1 MSEYIVPL
9 AKVLLLQHVLQNGG
23 TSSCPVRRTEITLT
37 AEVSIELDGE
47 SIVAQVTFGPLTG
60 SLKLQRGDSANY
72 LHLRDFIQDI
82 ANGRTETGRQ
92 SELAIALME
101 AFDSVDQVI
110 NDDQIAYVTPTT
122 STSFPFGAVVTNGQG
137 EVCAAAIGSSK
148 EHLAELIHL
157 KLLSIQKGIG
167 ESVCPTR

>member
-1 MSEYIVPL
+1 MSEYVVPL
-9 AKVLLLQHVLQNGG
+9 AKVMLLRHLLQNGG
-23 TSSCPVRRTEITLT
+23 SSSCPVHRPEVTLT
-37 AEVSIELDGE
+37 ADITIELDGE
-47 SIVAQVTFGPLTG
+47 SIIARATFGPLTG
-60 SLKLQRGDSANY
+60 SLKLQRDDSANY

-148 EHLAELIHL
+148 EHLAELIRI
-157 KLLSIQKGIG
+157 KLLGIQKGIR
-167 ESVCPTR
+167 ESA